1 MPRIC
6 TLNYFLLCSG
16 ITITIVLI
24 FLARSS
30 YLDKKFLPHSKGLNS
45 STCSK
50 KDGKVTCTESTYKSS
65 SDSFRRFLIFKC
77 SLIILGLCSFAVIRH
92 RHKRLDT
99 NLIQKVNRQIA
110 ADV

>member
-16 ITITIVLI
+16 VTTTIVLI
-24 FLARSS
+24 FLTRSS
-30 YLDKKFLPHSKGLNS
+30 NLDEKFLPYSKRFNS

-50 KDGKVTCTESTYKSS
+50 KDGKVTCAESTYTNSF
-65 SDSFRRFLIFKC
+65 DSFRRLMIFKC
-77 SLIILGLCSFAVIRH
+77 SLIILGLCSFAIIRQ

-99 NLIQKVNRQIA
+99 NLIQKVNLQIA

>member
-1 MPRIC
+1 MSQIDG
-6 TLNYFLLCSG
+6 SG
-16 ITITIVLI
+16 NSTIRYRPTQWC
-24 FLARSS
+24 R
-30 YLDKKFLPHSKGLNS
+30 GLGIRQPKAPEAES
-45 STCSK
+45 G
-50 KDGKVTCTESTYKSS
+50 DGKVTCTESTYKSS